1 MLVKITRGLG
11 GPKGI
16 LILVVTGV
24 VGVVGVLGAWLFRE
38 RIEAPSPAPTEL
50 SPDEVLRLGPDAR
63 GRMPEIPYLAKDLA
77 RVASY
82 AVTRRT
88 DGKWAGL
95 PAGVVLRVAGTSV
108 EGKDLWVSGVVQG
121 GANRDSVKVHSSFLE
136 RYQPVVLG
144 NVIELSDVRLVHV
157 SEMPAP
163 KMTITGWL
171 RNITSQ
177 TLTQCTVACTFQDKG
192 GAKLDRQRTQ
202 DLVLQPQEF
211 VRFETAP
218 TGTAAQFTEITLEIS
233 HATPDGLRD
242 YLPAVVIPHSA
253 GQRAK

>member
-108 EGKDLWVSGVVQG
+108 EG
-121 GANRDSVKVHSSFLE
+121 
-136 RYQPVVLG
+136 
-144 NVIELSDVRLVHV
+144 
-157 SEMPAP
+157 
-163 KMTITGWL
+163 
-171 RNITSQ
+171 
-177 TLTQCTVACTFQDKG
+177 
-192 GAKLDRQRTQ
+192 
-202 DLVLQPQEF
+202 
-211 VRFETAP
+211 
-218 TGTAAQFTEITLEIS
+218 
-233 HATPDGLRD
+233 
-242 YLPAVVIPHSA
+242 
-253 GQRAK
+253 